1 MYILAVHFSQT
12 PEVVAPEVEAHG
24 VWVKKYFDE
33 GIFLAAGPKK
43 SKLGGAILVSSIEK
57 KKLLKILAEDSY
69 VKADVADYQI
79 IDIDCKLAAQGFEK
93 LIGC

>member
-1 MYILAVHFSQT
+1 MYVLAVHFSQ
-12 PEVVAPEVEAHG
+12 APEIVSPEIEAHG

-43 SKLGGAILVSSIEK
+43 SKLGGVIIARSIKKEK
-57 KKLLKILAEDSY
+57 LIKILSEDSF

-79 IDIDCKLAAQGFEK
+79 IDIDCKFASGDFSK